1 MKYKCENCDY
11 TADIIQFPNLEYGSW
26 PRFGVGDICTDKE
39 CPECYSLAYPTDD
52 ELVNLRASAPELL
65 AALQALAEIS
75 GGGVIEKRETGKPTW
90 YALKE
95 IRKIAVA
102 AISQATGE
110 VQP

>member
-52 ELVNLRASAPELL
+52 ELVNLRAAAPELL
-65 AALQALAEIS
+65 AALQYAASILETHVQYDDDEGSAESVALEMAQ
-75 GGGVIEKRETGKPTW
+75 
-90 YALKE
+90 
-95 IRKIAVA
+95 A
-102 AISQATGE
+102 AIAKATP
-110 VQP
+110 QP